1 MQQEIFYDDD
11 FFSIILE
18 RKNNAELMIL
28 TSKQEDPSDEQ
39 WGKSVEV
46 FKRYYEEHLTKHKYK
61 YIMLINIENMSLFH
75 FKKIKDITSVLKTH
89 KALIK
94 ECCQFTTIVVKSNMV
109 KKILNFGLTF
119 YKNEKPVFFE
129 NDYEK
134 VYKSIKEKMINC

>member
-1 MQQEIFYDDD
+1 MV
-11 FFSIILE
+11 
-18 RKNNAELMIL
+18 L

-46 FKRYYEEHLTKHKYK
+46 FKKYYEEHLTEYKYK

-75 FKKIKDITSVLKTH
+75 FKKIKDITSVLKEH

-109 KKILNFGLTF
+109 KKILNFG
-119 YKNEKPVFFE
+119 PR
-129 NDYEK
+129 
-134 VYKSIKEKMINC
+134 SIRI